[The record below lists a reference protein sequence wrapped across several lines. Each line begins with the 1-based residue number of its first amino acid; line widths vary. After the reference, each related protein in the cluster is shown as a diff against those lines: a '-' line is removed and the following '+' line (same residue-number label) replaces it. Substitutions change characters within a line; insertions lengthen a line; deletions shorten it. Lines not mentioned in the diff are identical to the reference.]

1 MKKVQLVSQKQ
12 STTCSK
18 IYIEW
23 QDAPLA
29 CSSRGWIISVRS
41 KVSQRAE
48 CENLANSMQVT
59 ELKSMNSLMW
69 QLKELVLYS

>member
-29 CSSRGWIISVRS
+29 CSSISVRS

-59 ELKSMNSLMW
+59 ELKSMNFLMW